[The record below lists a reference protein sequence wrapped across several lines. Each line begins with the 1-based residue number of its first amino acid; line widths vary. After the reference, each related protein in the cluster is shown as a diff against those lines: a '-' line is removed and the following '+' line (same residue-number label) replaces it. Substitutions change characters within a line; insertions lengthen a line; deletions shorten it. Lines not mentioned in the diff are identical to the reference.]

1 MWPRFLKV
9 FNDEYFLEM
18 VQDQKTIEFLN
29 LKQGKVNVVEYN
41 TKFIEF
47 EKIEFRIFEWEFIN
61 PIRKYHKSRK

>member
-1 MWPRFLKV
+1 MWPRFLEV

-41 TKFIEF
+41 TKFIKF